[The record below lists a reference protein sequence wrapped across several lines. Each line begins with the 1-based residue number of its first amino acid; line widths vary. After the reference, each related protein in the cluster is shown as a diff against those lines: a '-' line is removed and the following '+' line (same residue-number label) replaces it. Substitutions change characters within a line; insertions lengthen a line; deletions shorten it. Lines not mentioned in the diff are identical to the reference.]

1 MIQLLAFIVTIGL
14 LVTIHEYG
22 HFIVARWFDVKVLR
36 FSIGFG
42 KAIYKRTFGQDNTEL
57 VIAAIPLGGY
67 VKMLDENAMAEEGQP
82 ASYSE
87 ADLARSYNRQSVYKR
102 IAIVL
107 AGPIFNLLLAILI
120 YWVTFSSGVWAA
132 KPYVAMPANGT
143 PAAIAGIQAGGL
155 ITAADDA
162 AIKSW
167 QELRWYVMEQ
177 TGSDK
182 PIELTLFDSEQHTQ
196 RYSLSM
202 SEFDSENVDVDPL
215 AQLGLAPFQ
224 EVLPAVI
231 GPLLDDGAA
240 KLAGLQPKDRVLTVN
255 GASVENWMQFVEIV
269 QSSPEKNLSLI
280 VMRDDV
286 RHAVELTPKAINQ
299 QEKVVGKIGA
309 GVDYPESLKH
319 KYLMKTDYSLSEA
332 LVEAVGK
339 TWDTAWFSLKMLGK
353 MLTGNVSWKMMSGPV
368 TIADYAGQSANMGLK
383 AFAGFLALMSIS
395 IGVLNLLPIP
405 MLDGGHFMYYVIE
418 ILLGRPVPESVLLI
432 GQKIG
437 LALIGVMMMLAFYND
452 INRLVSG

>member
-22 HFIVARWFDVKVLR
+22 HFIVARFFNVKVLR

-42 KAIYKRTFGQDNTEL
+42 KPIYKRQFGKDKTEL

-67 VKMLDENAMAEEGQP
+67 VKMLDENALDAEEDP
-82 ASYSE
+82 ANFTDT
-87 ADLARSYNRQSVYKR
+87 DLARSYNRQSVYKR
-102 IAIVL
+102 MAIVL

-120 YWVTFSSGVWAA
+120 YWITLSIGVWSA
-132 KPYVAMPANGT
+132 KPYVGSPNEGT
-143 PAAIAGIQAGGL
+143 PAAIAGIESGSL
-155 ITAADDA
+155 ITKANDTK
-162 AIKSW
+162 IKSW
-167 QELRWYVMEQ
+167 QDLRWYIMEQ
-177 TGSDK
+177 TGTTR
-182 PIELTLFDSEQHTQ
+182 PIELTVVNADKNQVNYT
-196 RYSLSM
+196 LSM
-202 SEFDSENVDVDPL
+202 QNFHSEKVDIDPL
-215 AQLGLAPFQ
+215 EQLGLTPYQ

-231 GPLLDDGAA
+231 GQLVDEGAA
-240 KLAGLQPKDRVLTVN
+240 SKAGLQQYDKILSVDGTPVDDWASFVKTVQASPDKTLT
-255 GASVENWMQFVEIV
+255 
-269 QSSPEKNLSLI
+269 LLI
-280 VMRDDV
+280 LRDKI
-286 RHAVELTPKAINQ
+286 RHTIKLTPAAIQ
-299 QEKVVGKIGA
+299 QKDKTIGKIGA
-309 GVDYPESLKH
+309 AVDYPESLKQ
-319 KYLMKTDYSLSEA
+319 KYLVKTDYTLSVA
-332 LVEAVGK
+332 FFKAIQK

-432 GQKIG
+432 GQKVG

>member
-1 MIQLLAFIVTIGL
+1 MIQLFAFIVTIGL

-67 VKMLDENAMAEEGQP
+67 VKMLDENAPPEEGDTAQ
-82 ASYSE
+82 YSE
-87 ADLARSYNRQSVYKR
+87 ADLARSYNRLSVYKR
-102 IAIVL
+102 MAIVL
-107 AGPIFNLLLAILI
+107 AGPIFNLLLAICI
-120 YWVTFSSGVWAA
+120 YWAILSSGVWTA
-132 KPYVAMPANGT
+132 KPYVGMPESGT
-143 PAAIAGIQAGGL
+143 PAAIAGMKAGGL
-155 ITAADDA
+155 ITAADNVN
-162 AIKSW
+162 IKSW
-167 QELRWYVMEQ
+167 QDLRWYIMEQ

-182 PIELTLFDSEQHTQ
+182 PIQITLIDAEQHTK
-196 RYSLSM
+196 RYTLSM
-202 SEFDSENVDVDPL
+202 QAFDSENVDIDPL
-215 AQLGLAPFQ
+215 EQLGLSPFQ

-231 GPLLDDGAA
+231 GQVMDDGAA
-240 KLAGLQPKDRVLTVN
+240 KQAGLQQYDKVVSVN
-255 GASVENWMQFVEIV
+255 DVPVADWTAFVTIV
-269 QSSPEKNLSLI
+269 QASAGKKLKLLVN
-280 VMRDDV
+280 RDDV
-286 RHAVELTPKAINQ
+286 RHTIELTPKAVKQ
-299 QEKVVGKIGA
+299 QGKVVGKIGA
-309 GVDYPESLKH
+309 GVDYPQALKE
-319 KYLMKTDYSLSEA
+319 KYLVETDYSATEA
-332 LVEAVGK
+332 LLKAVEK

-353 MLTGNVSWKMMSGPV
+353 MVTGNVSWKMMSGPV

-437 LALIGVMMMLAFYND
+437 LTLIGVMMMLAFYND